1 MNRRRLLVALLL
13 VLQVL
18 AAFAAQAQDRRPRV
32 VRRPA
37 LRERIWQMREAPS
50 ERRERLERRRA
61 WLRERARV
69 RMETPEERE
78 ALLRELEEAI
88 EAERATQGLVA
99 ADAAR
104 AGGLGL
110 GVREGPG
117 GGPGV
122 DGRRLSPEARARL
135 RARWAELSPAERRA
149 MRERLAAFRARP
161 PEERARVRAR
171 LARWLEASDAER
183 AVMQEKAERWRALSP
198 DEQDALR
205 ERWRKLQGMDPEA
218 RRRAVTEALGRLA
231 EDAEE

>member
-104 AGGLGL
+104 
-110 GVREGPG
+110 
-117 GGPGV
+117 
-122 DGRRLSPEARARL
+122 
-135 RARWAELSPAERRA
+135 
-149 MRERLAAFRARP
+149 
-161 PEERARVRAR
+161 
-171 LARWLEASDAER
+171 
-183 AVMQEKAERWRALSP
+183 
-198 DEQDALR
+198 
-205 ERWRKLQGMDPEA
+205 
-218 RRRAVTEALGRLA
+218 
-231 EDAEE
+231 